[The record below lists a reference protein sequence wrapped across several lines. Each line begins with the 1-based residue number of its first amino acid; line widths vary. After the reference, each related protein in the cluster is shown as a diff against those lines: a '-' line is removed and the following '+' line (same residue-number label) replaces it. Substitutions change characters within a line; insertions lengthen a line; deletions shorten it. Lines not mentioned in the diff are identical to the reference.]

1 MDGKDR
7 LDYKIISG
15 IIEPGSKVLDLG
27 CGGGE
32 LIDYVQHTKNA
43 NVQGIELNEDEIYKC
58 VARGLSVFHGDIDD
72 GLKSFPDKSFD
83 YVILNQSLQEM
94 LKIDY
99 VVDEALRVGKKVII
113 GFPNF
118 AHLSARSKLFFFGR
132 APVTENLPYSWY
144 NTPNIRFLGIKDF
157 KEYCRKKD
165 MQVLSIHYLGKK
177 REVGFLPNLFA
188 EYAIFV
194 VKK

>member
-1 MDGKDR
+1 MDEKIK
-7 LDYKIISG
+7 LDHRIISE
-15 IIEPGSKVLDLG
+15 IIEPDSNILDLG

-32 LIDYVQHTKNA
+32 LMAYLAQARNA
-43 NVQGIELNEDEIYKC
+43 KVHGIELDEDEIYKC

-72 GLKSFPDKSFD
+72 GLKSYPDNSFD

-118 AHLSARSKLFFFGR
+118 AHLSARLKLLFSGK

-144 NTPNIRFLGIKDF
+144 DTPNIRFLGIKDF
-157 KEYCRKKD
+157 KEYCRKKN
-165 MQVLSIHYLGKK
+165 MKILAARYLGEKS
-177 REVGFLPNLFA
+177 EISFLPNLFA

-194 VKK
+194 VER

>member
-1 MDGKDR
+1 MKETVR
-7 LDYKIISG
+7 LDYRIISG
-15 IIEPGSKVLDLG
+15 IIAPDSKVLDLG

-32 LIDYVQHTKNA
+32 LIDYLKRTKNA
-43 NVQGIELNEDEIYKC
+43 NVQGIELDEDEIYKC

-72 GLKSFPDKSFD
+72 GLKSYPDKSFD

-99 VVDEALRVGKKVII
+99 VIDEALRVGKKVII

-118 AHLSARSKLFFFGR
+118 AHISARLKLLFLGK

-144 NTPNIRFLGIKDF
+144 DTPNIRFLGIKDF
-157 KEYCRKKD
+157 KEYCDKKG
-165 MQVLSIHYLGKK
+165 MQALEVHYLGLEK
-177 REVGFLPNLFA
+177 EVFFLPNLFA
-188 EYAIFV
+188 EYAVFV

>member
-1 MDGKDR
+1 MYSKNR
-7 LDYKIISG
+7 LDHKIISG
-15 IIEPGSKVLDLG
+15 IIEPGSNILDLG

-32 LIDYVQHTKNA
+32 LMEYLAQTKNA
-43 NVQGIELNEDEIYKC
+43 SVQGIELNEDEIYKC

-72 GLKSFPDKSFD
+72 GLKSYPDDSFD
-83 YVILNQSLQEM
+83 YVLLNQSLQEM

-118 AHLSARSKLFFFGR
+118 AHISSRIKLLLFGK
-132 APVTENLPYSWY
+132 APVTKNLPYSWY
-144 NTPNIRFLGIKDF
+144 DTPNIRFLGIKDF
-157 KEYCRKKD
+157 KEYCREKN
-165 MQVLSIHYLGKK
+165 MQILSAHYLG
-177 REVGFLPNLFA
+177 RNNRILFLPNLFA

-194 VKK
+194 VKR

>member
-1 MDGKDR
+1 MEEIIK
-7 LDYKIISG
+7 LDHKIIAE
-15 IIEPGSKVLDLG
+15 IIEPESNILDLG

-32 LIDYVQHTKNA
+32 LMAYLAQAKNA
-43 NVQGIELNEDEIYKC
+43 KVQGIELDEDEIYKC

-72 GLKSFPDKSFD
+72 GLKSYPDHSFD

-118 AHLSARSKLFFFGR
+118 AHLSSRFKLLLFGK

-144 NTPNIRFLGIKDF
+144 DTPNIRFLGIKDF
-157 KEYCRKKD
+157 KEYCRKKN
-165 MQVLSIHYLGKK
+165 MQILSTRFLGKHN
-177 REVGFLPNLFA
+177 EILLLPNLFA

-194 VKK
+194 VKR